1 MTVCFIQLADF
12 PPLLT
17 DHVGTNILLLDL
29 VVPKCHRGDGLQ
41 CRSTRTVAR
50 ALLVRRCVTWSRLR
64 LDTFSPFTSRI
75 SSPTSSRPVNNFSVL
90 LSTMS
95 STYTPKGAQSAVSV
109 HSTAPLGRV
118 PLFSYQELTEQMVPN
133 RDEIRKHWAAVK
145 TCLPVTH
152 P

>member
-1 MTVCFIQLADF
+1 MLNLECTTGELTEMDSRAMTVRFIQLADF
-12 PPLLT
+12 LPMLS
-17 DHVGTNILLLDL
+17 HRVGTHILWLDL
-29 VVPKCHRGDGLQ
+29 VVPECHRGDALQ

-95 STYTPKGAQSAVSV
+95 STYTPEGAQSAVSA

-118 PLFSYQELTEQMVPN
+118 PLF
-133 RDEIRKHWAAVK
+133 
-145 TCLPVTH
+145 
-152 P
+152 